1 MPRKTC
7 GFGFSCAAMMM
18 QPGLEPK
25 DCPNFKACGS
35 ATTLTPEEGV
45 ELIRIREIR
54 WQQAQEEYRRLQ
66 ERIRVTRHRAA
77 TMMLMARGCPQTL
90 ESLGVTESITGIDAH
105 LETLRSHLQH
115 FEGKYIAP
123 EACEIHHYSVKRP
136 YGKYGYNK
144 LTAETAIFEPSEKE
158 TKVKVIHLSHDDD
171 PRNLEG
177 QCGIDR
183 HNALTQIRT
192 QLKLAEAAFAQAVA
206 LASIAVGSDGILATG
221 SERQL
226 ELFPTSEGD

>member
-25 DCPNFKACGS
+25 DCQNFKACGS
-35 ATTLTPEEGV
+35 ATTLTPEEEV

-54 WQQAQEEYRRLQ
+54 WQQAQEEYRRFQ

-77 TMMLMARGCPQTL
+77 VMMLMARGCPQTP
-90 ESLGVTESITGIDAH
+90 ESLEVTESISVIDAH

-123 EACEIHHYSVKRP
+123 EACEIHQYSVKRP
-136 YGKYGYNK
+136 YGKYRYNK
-144 LTAETAIFEPSEKE
+144 LTAEAAIFEPSEKE
-158 TKVKVIHLSHDDD
+158 AKVRVIHLSHDDD

-177 QCGIDR
+177 QHGIDR
-183 HNALTQIRT
+183 RNTLTQIRT
-192 QLKLAEAAFAQAVA
+192 QLKLAEAALVQAVA
-206 LASIAVGSDGILATG
+206 LASIAVESAETIATN
-221 SERQL
+221 SEIQL
-226 ELFPTSEGD
+226 ELFPSSEGN